1 MVSPRNN
8 TIHVQKA
15 SCMKSCVVCSDVS
28 LISSMTRC
36 SKCLVWLCGD
46 SECASV
52 HPCGEQHSMI
62 APVQEGLVD
71 VEPCKKL
78 PLKTPTDIQKCPVG
92 RCCVT
97 CGDLD
102 NLSNLVRCTICDGWA
117 CPEDSCSWNHK
128 CRKCL
133 NEHKDR
139 PSSPKAST
147 NSEVTN
153 TESITVQKQPEEPS
167 RPTWQNA
174 PSTRV
179 CPGCND
185 ICTCSS
191 EMRRCT
197 HCGAYVCLECSQRS
211 WNCPSCKEKM

>member
-1 MVSPRNN
+1 MPCLALWRLWVCFCEWA
-8 TIHVQKA
+8 IHFIWIQYPSDLSFYA
-15 SCMKSCVVCSDVS
+15 LHIQYYWIFFEYWWVV
-28 LISSMTRC
+28 LTNHQ
-36 SKCLVWLCGD
+36 
-46 SECASV
+46 V

-92 RCCVT
+92 RLVVSFFWNMSFLRSTCDPHRCCVT

-117 CPEDSCSWNHK
+117 CPEDSCSWVCCLLFVSYQWKYDSANAPPPPNVTLQNHK

-153 TESITVQKQPEEPS
+153 TESITVQKQP
-167 RPTWQNA
+167 
-174 PSTRV
+174 
-179 CPGCND
+179 G
-185 ICTCSS
+185 
-191 EMRRCT
+191 
-197 HCGAYVCLECSQRS
+197 
-211 WNCPSCKEKM
+211 